1 MTRSGNVVYLP
12 FDLRVP
18 FARYV
23 ARSKITNLKR
33 FNIAPVFREEKIYG
47 LQPREHFECAFD
59 IIGPSKNLISDAEV
73 IVVTDEIMRE
83 FKSTRDSQYFF
94 RINHVKLLRGILNH
108 FGINDHQLVHDVMR
122 AAGINSKKARM
133 AALSQHISGLSI
145 WHCLGVIQQLR
156 GPDLT
161 HF

>member
-1 MTRSGNVVYLP
+1 M
-12 FDLRVP
+12 
-18 FARYV
+18 
-23 ARSKITNLKR
+23 KNL
-33 FNIAPVFREEKIYG
+33 
-47 LQPREHFECAFD
+47 PREHFECAFD

-156 GPDLT
+156 GPNLT
-161 HF
+161 QF

>member
-133 AALSQHISGLSI
+133 AALSQHISGSLLYTLFS
-145 WHCLGVIQQLR
+145 
-156 GPDLT
+156 PA
-161 HF
+161 FK

>member
-1 MTRSGNVVYLP
+1 M
-12 FDLRVP
+12 
-18 FARYV
+18 
-23 ARSKITNLKR
+23 KNL
-33 FNIAPVFREEKIYG
+33 
-47 LQPREHFECAFD
+47 PREHFECAFD

-94 RINHVKLLRGILNH
+94 RINHIKLLRGIFNH

-133 AALSQHISGLSI
+133 AALSQHNSGLLLNI
-145 WHCLGVIQQLR
+145 ALLKGQLN
-156 GPDLT
+156 PK
-161 HF
+161 